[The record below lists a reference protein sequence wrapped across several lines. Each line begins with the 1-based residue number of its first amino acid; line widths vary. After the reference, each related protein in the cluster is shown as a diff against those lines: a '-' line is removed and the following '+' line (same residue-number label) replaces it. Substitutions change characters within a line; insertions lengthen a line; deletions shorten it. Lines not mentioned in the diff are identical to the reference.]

1 MITHE
6 TADYILYTCAAV
18 GLAVIAYVVYTET
31 RDWLK
36 QRKQYAEACRVAS
49 QNYVKGLLERI
60 DRLEDE
66 LRDAAR
72 RELGYL
78 NERKITSA
86 RMSFLAQELSLDD
99 MNKKTQVLQ
108 R

>member
-1 MITHE
+1 
-6 TADYILYTCAAV
+6 V
-18 GLAVIAYVVYTET
+18 GLAAIAYSIYTET
-31 RDWLK
+31 RDWLN

-49 QNYVKGLLERI
+49 ENYVRGLLERI
-60 DRLEDE
+60 ARLEED
-66 LRDAAR
+66 LRDAAM

-86 RMSFLAQELSLDD
+86 RMSFMASELSLDD
-99 MNKKTQVLQ
+99 MSKKTQVLS

>member
-1 MITHE
+1 MTTE
-6 TADYILYTCAAV
+6 TVNHILYTFVALSAV
-18 GLAVIAYVVYTET
+18 CIAYVVYTET
-31 RDWLK
+31 RDWLN

-49 QNYVKGLLERI
+49 ENYVKGLIEKI

-86 RMSFLAQELSLDD
+86 RMTFLAREIACDPD
-99 MNKKTQVLQ
+99 KKTQVLS